1 MPKRTI
7 YALLLMLLLVLPVSA
22 QQKHADTEKL
32 GMALE
37 YFASGKYHEALLLFQ
52 RLDRDYKLNAR
63 FRAYIGLCYYHEWD
77 YKKACQYLDELIPQ
91 LDPLAPH
98 ERSVYYYAAAESHF
112 NLQQYA
118 EAIPYYEKVLG
129 VCFDREKGDAF
140 YRLGFCYMFLG
151 QWANARDNFQSSQ
164 SYYVKF
170 RNTPDLEGR
179 LAQLTNMIKGCE
191 KQMPESDL
199 YIEPK
204 DTIATD
210 SILTDSILTDSILT
224 DSTQTDSIHTDST
237 QVDSI
242 AVDTAATV
250 RSSCPQVGID
260 ETQRHQVF
268 RAADHID
275 TVRAIEQDAH
285 RLPVAVFDFN
295 HHLPTG
301 TAGRDRIFQH
311 AVLVAGS
318 YRQSHNRLV
327 GVLGLCGK
335 DGGALGTK
343 S

>member
-204 DTIATD
+204 DTIAAD
-210 SILTDSILTDSILT
+210 SILTDSL
-224 DSTQTDSIHTDST
+224 
-237 QVDSI
+237 
-242 AVDTAATV
+242 
-250 RSSCPQVGID
+250 CPQVGID
-260 ETQRHQVF
+260 EAQRHQVF